1 MTQSTPA
8 PGRGA
13 SRRTG
18 GTSAGQPSHARRVGP
33 AEVRRALSL
42 IDGSMVLMPFIPLVI
57 AVTSLADIGW
67 SPTATLA
74 TVAFTVAIVLG
85 LPAFVSGIRAA
96 GHGDGAGRGPGG
108 NAGPD
113 GDTAPGGNAGPGG
126 GTSPGDVLTRSGVDN
141 RGGGPIAEEGVT
153 RSSGNHL
160 GERFTS
166 HRWPL
171 AIAVC
176 GIVVSV
182 ATATIIVLSRQ
193 PELAEIQRLA
203 FVPAVSVIITLVP
216 RLTPRSALFVSAGL
230 PAALSL
236 VLSWFH
242 GEGVFG
248 GPDAHTDAAAG
259 QWETALALAAL
270 LAGVGVIL
278 WLSLWPVI
286 WLRRVLTDLDRARST
301 ESRLAVAEE
310 RLRFSRDLHDVLG
323 RRMSQIAV
331 QSELIAVLAERE
343 AGADSRAAES
353 ARTVRHVAVE
363 SLEEIRAL
371 VRGYRSIDV
380 RAELAGA
387 RRLLE
392 SAAIDVEVVG
402 DPDVMP
408 VHLHEAA
415 AWVIRE
421 AVTNILRH
429 SQARTATIA
438 FAPDRLE
445 IRDAAADA
453 ERAPEDEHATRDPAS
468 QTPVA
473 DGTGLTG
480 LRERAAAV
488 GGRLRTAHSGNG
500 FRLVVEFTGSASGT
514 GAPAPRGAADRV
526 PDVPDVPGAR
536 DAGARTGAPQPTAT
550 DPTATHRQDPT

>member
-1 MTQSTPA
+1 MQSTPA

-18 GTSAGQPSHARRVGP
+18 GTSAGEPSHARRVGP

-57 AVTSLADIGW
+57 AVTSLADMGW

-85 LPAFVSGIRAA
+85 LPAFVSGIRTA
-96 GHGDGAGRGPGG
+96 GHGNGAGNEGDAGPGWG
-108 NAGPD
+108 AGAR
-113 GDTAPGGNAGPGG
+113 GGTAPGEHSHTRHDG
-126 GTSPGDVLTRSGVDN
+126 GT
-141 RGGGPIAEEGVT
+141 RGGVRIAGQVEPHG
-153 RSSGNHL
+153 L
-160 GERFTS
+160 GERITS

-182 ATATIIVLSRQ
+182 ATATIIVLSLQ
-193 PELAEIQRLA
+193 PELEEIQRLA

-216 RLTPRSALFVSAGL
+216 RLTPRSALIVSAGL

-286 WLRRVLTDLDRARST
+286 WLRRVLTDLDRARGT

-363 SLEEIRAL
+363 SVEEIRAL

-480 LRERAAAV
+480 LRERVAAV

-500 FRLVVEFTGSASGT
+500 FRLVVEFTGSAPRT
-514 GAPAPRGAADRV
+514 GAPAPHGAADRV

-550 DPTATHRQDPT
+550 DPTASHHQDPT